1 MKNQKQKLNI
11 LLPLFML
18 ILGLQS
24 CGFDANA
31 IKGDGNVISVEEKLD
46 AFNEIDA
53 SGMFKI
59 FLVKGDEPNIR
70 IETDENIHEYIGFSV
85 KRNKLELEME
95 SNHVYRPT
103 RLHVFITTDKLDK
116 INLSGATSL
125 EADYTLAS
133 EELLLHVSGAGDID
147 LDVDVDKLMTK
158 VSGAGSI
165 GITGSADEH
174 DVTLSGAAS
183 MKCVDLVTRITTIKL
198 SGAGSADVFATEM
211 LDANLSGVGSIRYA
225 GEPDQ
230 TRISK
235 TGIGSIKPV

>member
-11 LLPLFML
+11 LLPFFLL

-46 AFNEIDA
+46 AFSEIDA

-59 FLVKGDEPNIR
+59 FLVRGDEPNIR
-70 IETDENIHEYIGFSV
+70 IETDQNIHEYISFSV
-85 KRNKLELEME
+85 KRNKLTLEME

-103 RLHVFITTDKLDK
+103 RLHVFITTDKLDI
-116 INLSGATSL
+116 INLSGASSL

-133 EELLLHVSGAGDID
+133 EELLLHISGAGDIE

-183 MKCVDLVTRITTIKL
+183 MKCVDLITRITTIKL
-198 SGAGSADVFATEM
+198 SGAGSADIFATEM

-235 TGIGSIKPV
+235 SGIGSIKPV